1 MHNEEFKEAVGKFP
15 TGITVI
21 STSYDGKLWG
31 FTANS
36 FVSVSLTPPLVSFC
50 LNKES
55 GSFKAFNETEHFA
68 INILASEQVGT
79 SKHFAHKGVD
89 KFLNIQHEIS
99 DLFGDPLISGAV
111 CSIECTKYKQFECG
125 DHLIFVGEV
134 IKTKI
139 DQSKSPLLYFAKS
152 YKEIQ

>member
-1 MHNEEFKEAVGKFP
+1 MRNEEFKEAVGEFP

-21 STSYDGKLWG
+21 STCYDKKLWG

-55 GSFKAFNETEHFA
+55 RSFDAFHKTEYFA
-68 INILASEQVGT
+68 INILASDQAST

-89 KFLNIQHEIS
+89 KFLNIQHELS
-99 DLFGDPLISGAV
+99 NLFGNPLISGAI
-111 CSIECTKYKQFECG
+111 CFIECQKYKQFECG
-125 DHLIFVGEV
+125 DHVIFVGEV
-134 IKTKI
+134 VRTQIN
-139 DQSKSPLLYFAKS
+139 QSKSPLLYFAKS